1 MKSRKRAKIL
11 EGMKEKSLIAEK
23 NLRDYIQ
30 KKYGKINLSFVG
42 KGESESWIGGDNE
55 RNTSKRV
62 RKKGH

>member
-30 KKYGKINLSFVG
+30 KKYGKISLSFVG
-42 KGESESWIGGDNE
+42 KGKSKSWIREDNE
-55 RNTSKRV
+55 ANTSKRV

>member
-30 KKYGKINLSFVG
+30 KKYGKTNLSFVG
-42 KGESESWIGGDNE
+42 KGKSESWIGEDNE
-55 RNTSKRV
+55 ANTSKRV

>member
-1 MKSRKRAKIL
+1 
-11 EGMKEKSLIAEK
+11 MKEKSLIAEK

-42 KGESESWIGGDNE
+42 KGESESWIGEDNE
-55 RNTSKRV
+55 ANTSKRV